1 MAEDKQPKI
10 TYRVDDMEYDV
21 LKLSEEAQGIY
32 YALLATQSE
41 LNTLGKRS
49 IVLKAAITELNN
61 QLQPFLTND
70 VIYQPESQYPPV
82 VGGKVD
88 NH

>member
-1 MAEDKQPKI
+1 MADEKQPKI

-49 IVLKAAITELNN
+49 IVLKAAITEL
-61 QLQPFLTND
+61 QGKGYALPDYPDEPMND
-70 VIYQPESQYPPV
+70 DEKAIHFPH
-82 VGGKVD
+82 D
-88 NH
+88 LR